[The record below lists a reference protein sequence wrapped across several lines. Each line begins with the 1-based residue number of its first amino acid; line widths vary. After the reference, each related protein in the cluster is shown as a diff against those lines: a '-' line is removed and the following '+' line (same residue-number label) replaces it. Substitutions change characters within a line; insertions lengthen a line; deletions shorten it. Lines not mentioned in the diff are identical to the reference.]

1 MAELTETIAE
11 KTPFLKNPKPIKF
24 IAGKTAK
31 RARPNFKNP
40 TAEKKPLVFLT
51 VGVTRKWA
59 GLDTVW
65 EREQLEAKKTA

>member
-1 MAELTETIAE
+1 MAGKAAELTEIIPE

-40 TAEKKPLVFLT
+40 PAEKKPLVFLT
-51 VGVTRKWA
+51 VGVSRLGWEC
-59 GLDTVW
+59 GLAT
-65 EREQLEAKKTA
+65 ETGKA